1 MAGQHRQDYTCS
13 ATTHAVFTSHT
24 YHDVPQPFR
33 VFTVFLDDGVGAV
46 LEKGRVMARER
57 RARERERAIGVGGE
71 EGQACTR
78 NATHTL
84 YSTGLEG
91 ALLCPTETGGRVV
104 CRDEQSDT
112 LRAAATDHS

>member
-13 ATTHAVFTSHT
+13 AMTHAVFTSHT

-71 EGQACTR
+71 EGQACTE

-91 ALLCPTETGGRVV
+91 ALLCPTETGGRVCV
-104 CRDEQSDT
+104 PRRRRVT
-112 LRAAATDHS
+112 R